1 MTVVSCRYSHPS
13 SSCKF
18 FWLPLLCYHLFV
30 PCSPKNIGE
39 TYELPQLPAS
49 DASIVQYNP
58 AYGKNVPSRP
68 DHVVTES
75 NPAYG
80 HFRSSRLEKDEEE
93 EETRTYEPIPYDQRG
108 H

>member
-1 MTVVSCRYSHPS
+1 LCHASIHTHQVVAS
-13 SSCKF
+13 F
-18 FWLPLLCYHLFV
+18 FDYHFYATYHLFV

-58 AYGKNVPSRP
+58 AYGKIVPSRP
-68 DHVVTES
+68 DHIATES

-80 HFRSSRLEKDEEE
+80 HFRSSRLERDEEE
-93 EETRTYEPIPYDQRG
+93 KEESHIYL
-108 H
+108 